1 MYFIKLWKHPY
12 IQNPVHDTKH
22 GDRIAPPSFL
32 SLPLVSLTNQKP
44 VRLQL
49 SPVQTKDSPCNGL
62 QRDGFRTSQGR
73 CERVVASR
81 CKPLQGVARRCKE
94 SPEIEHVKSQGPV
107 LERGD
112 LTIPLQPITAQNN
125 LYVTALLRPGT
136 VLSYFV
142 DVFALLI
149 LLNSTTNN
157 CVQIQIWG
165 RQMTWK
171 DLVGVCLIF
180 PAFTVWAQNSTVR

>member
-1 MYFIKLWKHPY
+1 MELTSSSFTCLSGFNLVK
-12 IQNPVHDTKH
+12 TKAQFRPKIH
-22 GDRIAPPSFL
+22 LATACNETVLERRRGGVNG
-32 SLPLVSLTNQKP
+32 SLQA
-44 VRLQL
+44 
-49 SPVQTKDSPCNGL
+49 
-62 QRDGFRTSQGR
+62 
-73 CERVVASR
+73 VASR

-157 CVQIQIWG
+157 CVQIQI
-165 RQMTWK
+165 
-171 DLVGVCLIF
+171 
-180 PAFTVWAQNSTVR
+180 